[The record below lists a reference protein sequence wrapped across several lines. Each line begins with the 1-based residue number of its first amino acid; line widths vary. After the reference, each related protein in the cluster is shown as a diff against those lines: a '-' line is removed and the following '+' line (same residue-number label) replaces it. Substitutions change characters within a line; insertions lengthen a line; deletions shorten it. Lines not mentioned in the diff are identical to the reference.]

1 MSPEAKKQL
10 EKDIAEV
17 DKKIIANKAQENMM
31 TKLEKDIKK
40 ADDDLRATGVSPDEV
55 KKLAET
61 PA

>member
-10 EKDIAEV
+10 EKDIAEL
-17 DKKIIANKAQENMM
+17 DKKIMANKAQENMM

-40 ADDDLRATGVSPDEV
+40 ADDDLRATRVSPDEV

>member
-10 EKDIAEV
+10 EKDIAEL
-17 DKKIIANKAQENMM
+17 DKKIMANKAQENMM

-40 ADDDLRATGVSPDEV
+40 ADNDLRVTGIDPDEV